1 MPRTLPQSGPQLA
14 NDPDEDPFRKPA
26 LQSLAL
32 HGSVIAAVVAYALIT
47 AHLHGNTWGN
57 NSTTEGAIQATMV
70 SSAPAIPLPRDEQ
83 KPTDKVLATDTPSPA
98 PAPPAPK
105 APAAEEEKSIPIP
118 EKQPVKTKLQP
129 KKEVEQKQPVQHIPV
144 HAATAA
150 QRAQQD
156 VRPTNRANYGEAAP
170 STPRSM
176 AQATPGAQVNVQGGD
191 FGARFPWYVDVIRRK
206 TAQNWYKQE
215 VDPSTRDGAR
225 VFLSFS
231 VSRSGEPS
239 GVRIAQSSGSP
250 TLDTSCVRAVQRV
263 DTYGPLP
270 SGYTGSSLQVSYYCE
285 QAGR

>member
-1 MPRTLPQSGPQLA
+1 MPRTIAQLA
-14 NDPDEDPFRKPA
+14 TDPGQNPFRKPA

-32 HGSVIAAVVAYALIT
+32 HGGVIVALLGYALIA

-57 NSTTEGAIQATMV
+57 NSTTQGAIQATMV
-70 SSAPAIPLPRDEQ
+70 SSAPAIPLPKDEQ
-83 KPTDKVLATDTPSPA
+83 KPTEKVLATETPSPA

-118 EKQPVKTKLQP
+118 VKQPMRAKLQP
-129 KKEVEQKQPVQHIPV
+129 KKEVEQKLPVQHIPV
-144 HAATAA
+144 RAATAA
-150 QRAQQD
+150 ERADPQMRQ
-156 VRPTNRANYGEAAP
+156 TNRANYGEAAP
-170 STPRSM
+170 ATPRSM
-176 AQATPGAQVNVQGGD
+176 AQSTPGAQVNVQGGD

-215 VDPSTRDGAR
+215 VDPGTPDGAR

-270 SGYTGSSLQVSYYCE
+270 SGYNGSSLQVSYYCE

>member
-1 MPRTLPQSGPQLA
+1 MPRSLPQL
-14 NDPDEDPFRKPA
+14 DPAPDHEPDPLRKPA

-32 HGSVIAAVVAYALIT
+32 HAGVVASILAYTLIA
-47 AHLHGNTWGN
+47 AHLHGNSWGN

-83 KPTDKVLATDTPSPA
+83 KPTDNVLATDTPSPA

-105 APAAEEEKSIPIP
+105 APPAAEEKSIPIP
-118 EKQPVKTKLQP
+118 TRQPVKTRLAP
-129 KKEVEQKQPVQHIPV
+129 KKQVEQKQPVQHVPV
-144 HAATAA
+144 HAATEA
-150 QRAQQD
+150 QRQQ
-156 VRPTNRANYGEAAP
+156 VRPDNRANYGEAAP
-170 STPRSM
+170 NTPRSM

-191 FGARFPWYVDVIRRK
+191 FGSRFPWYVDVIRRK

-215 VDPSTRDGAR
+215 VDPGTPDGSR

-231 VSRSGEPS
+231 VSRAGEPS

-250 TLDTSCVRAVQRV
+250 TLDSSCVRAVQRV

>member
-1 MPRTLPQSGPQLA
+1 MALRTAQL
-14 NDPDEDPFRKPA
+14 DPDPHAELDPFRGPA

-32 HGSVIAAVVAYALIT
+32 HAGIVGALLAYALI
-47 AHLHGNTWGN
+47 ASHLHGNNWGN
-57 NSTTEGAIQATMV
+57 NSVTQGAIQATMV

-83 KPTDKVLATDTPSPA
+83 KPSDNVLATETPSPA

-105 APAAEEEKSIPIP
+105 APAAQEEKSIPIP
-118 EKQPVKTKLQP
+118 IKEPVKTKLQP
-129 KKEVEQKQPVQHIPV
+129 KKQVEQKQPVQHIPV
-144 HAATAA
+144 RAATAA
-150 QRAQQD
+150 ERQQ
-156 VRPTNRANYGEAAP
+156 VRPNNRANYGEAAP
-170 STPRSM
+170 ATPRSM
-176 AQATPGAQVNVQGGD
+176 AAATPGAQVNVQGGD
-191 FGARFPWYVDVIRRK
+191 FGSRFPWYVDVIRRK

-215 VDPSTRDGAR
+215 VDPGTPDGSR

-270 SGYTGSSLQVSYYCE
+270 SGYSGSSLQVSYYCE
-285 QAGR
+285 QSGR

>member
-1 MPRTLPQSGPQLA
+1 
-14 NDPDEDPFRKPA
+14 
-26 LQSLAL
+26 
-32 HGSVIAAVVAYALIT
+32 
-47 AHLHGNTWGN
+47 
-57 NSTTEGAIQATMV
+57 MV

-105 APAAEEEKSIPIP
+105 APAAEEEKTIPIP
-118 EKQPVKTKLQP
+118 EKQPVKTRLQP
-129 KKEVEQKQPVQHIPV
+129 KKELEQKQPVQHIPV

-150 QRAQQD
+150 QRADPQQ
-156 VRPTNRANYGEAAP
+156 RPTNRANYGEAAP
-170 STPRSM
+170 ATPRSM

-215 VDPSTRDGAR
+215 VDPGTPDGAR

-270 SGYTGSSLQVSYYCE
+270 SGYSGSSLQVSYYCE
-285 QAGR
+285 QAVR

>member
-1 MPRTLPQSGPQLA
+1 MARTLPQSAATTEDQRALA
-14 NDPDEDPFRKPA
+14 KPGV
-26 LQSLAL
+26 QSLVL
-32 HGSVIAAVVAYALIT
+32 HAGIVAAVLAYGLIA

-57 NSTTEGAIQATMV
+57 NSLTQGAIQATMV

-83 KPTDKVLATDTPSPA
+83 KPTDNVLATETPSPA

-105 APAAEEEKSIPIP
+105 APAADEDKTIPIP
-118 EKQPVKTKLQP
+118 VKQPIKAKLQP
-129 KKEVEQKQPVQHIPV
+129 KKTAEQPIKQLQAKATPQPSPKHVQLIKP
-144 HAATAA
+144 
-150 QRAQQD
+150 QDRAH
-156 VRPTNRANYGEAAP
+156 YGEAAP
-170 STPRSM
+170 ATPRSM
-176 AQATPGAQVNVQGGD
+176 AQATPAAQVNVQGGD

-215 VDPSTRDGAR
+215 VDPGTPSGAR
-225 VFLSFS
+225 VFLAFS

-270 SGYTGSSLQVSYYCE
+270 SGYNGSSLQVSYYCE
-285 QAGR
+285 QSGR

>member
-1 MPRTLPQSGPQLA
+1 MALRAQQL
-14 NDPDEDPFRKPA
+14 DPDPLRKPA
-26 LQSLAL
+26 LQSLILHAGIVGAL
-32 HGSVIAAVVAYALIT
+32 LAYALIA
-47 AHLHGNTWGN
+47 AHLHGNNWGN
-57 NSTTEGAIQATMV
+57 NSTTQGAIQATMV

-83 KPTDKVLATDTPSPA
+83 KPTDNVLATETPSPA

-105 APAAEEEKSIPIP
+105 APPAEEEKSIPIP
-118 EKQPVKTKLQP
+118 VKQPVKAKLQP
-129 KKEVEQKQPVQHIPV
+129 KKSEAQPEPVHHIQV
-144 HAATAA
+144 HAATQPAP
-150 QRAQQD
+150 RYQQQ
-156 VRPTNRANYGEAAP
+156 VRPDNRANYGEAAP
-170 STPRSM
+170 NTPRSM

-191 FGARFPWYVDVIRRK
+191 FGSRFPWYVDVIRRK

-215 VDPSTRDGAR
+215 VDPGTPDGAR

-231 VSRSGEPS
+231 VSRAGEPS

-285 QAGR
+285 QSGR